1 MATRRS
7 CIGNLSARRLDNA
20 RRNFSTFEDESLP
33 LLGVLAFLMIVTTS
47 IHAQQSAEAEKFRD
61 ISPDGKFAM
70 RILYDGETNKQLIE
84 GENIDPNKIFSETIK
99 AIELVTLPAKNK
111 VLELLPSDDVGTNYD
126 NITLVWSPDSNWC
139 AFYYNQ
145 CRQQGDK
152 FVEVTKPE
160 DLRVDVKGDV
170 RNEYIQPL
178 RWTKAGV
185 LLLEQLSIFR
195 GGEIDDAKFQ
205 LTAGLDPKTG
215 KFKVISKKKLPPD
228 VK

>member
-1 MATRRS
+1 
-7 CIGNLSARRLDNA
+7 
-20 RRNFSTFEDESLP
+20 
-33 LLGVLAFLMIVTTS
+33 MIVTTS
-47 IHAQQSAEAEKFRD
+47 IHAQQSAEAEKIRD

-70 RILYDGETNKQLIE
+70 RILYDGETNKQLVE
-84 GENIDPNKIFSETIK
+84 GEKADAEKIFSETIK

-145 CRQQGDK
+145 PRVGYTSVCRQQGDK

>member
-1 MATRRS
+1 
-7 CIGNLSARRLDNA
+7 
-20 RRNFSTFEDESLP
+20 
-33 LLGVLAFLMIVTTS
+33 MIVTTS
-47 IHAQQSAEAEKFRD
+47 IHAQQSAEAEKIRD

-111 VLELLPSDDVGTNYD
+111 VLGLLPSDDVGANYD
-126 NITLVWSPDSNWC
+126 NITLVWSRDSNWC

-145 CRQQGDK
+145 PRVGYTSVCRQQGDK